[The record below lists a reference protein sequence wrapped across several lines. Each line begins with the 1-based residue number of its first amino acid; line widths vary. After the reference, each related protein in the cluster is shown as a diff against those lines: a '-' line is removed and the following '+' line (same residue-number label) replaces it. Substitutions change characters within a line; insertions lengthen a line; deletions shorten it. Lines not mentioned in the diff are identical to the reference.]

1 MSAADALNIK
11 SVKISCRHAYFA
23 AVASNTTAPYIPGT
37 GCSKCCVDADAF
49 FASTLFFF
57 FFNVGGDYFVSVNSP
72 CRPLA
77 H

>member
-1 MSAADALNIK
+1 MSAVDALNIK

-23 AVASNTTAPYIPGT
+23 AVASNTTPPYIPGT

-57 FFNVGGDYFVSVNSP
+57 FFLTLVATILCVNSP